1 MKYNRVILIS
11 IDALGREYGK
21 YFEKYFTTNYTNYQ
35 TTSSWTLPSHLA
47 MLSGKKKKIPQ
58 LNSTQEYKK
67 YEKIVKDIP
76 TISTYF
82 RKKGFKTKAI
92 TGGGFMS
99 SFFGWGHDWNSW
111 TEASENLEWEGEK
124 INPKKNEFFFLHT
137 FYVHNWYM
145 NDKKLEEEYMDF
157 KKKLHNNE
165 KIDLVKFKNH
175 LKKGKKSYLKRV
187 QKIAKKLSWIK
198 DLDSDTLLILTSDHN
213 ELFIDDKSAYH
224 GRNTEKLDE
233 IYKVP
238 FLIKEKNIKKRINQ
252 KIFDYNLFKII
263 KSKI

>member
-1 MKYNRVILIS
+1 
-11 IDALGREYGK
+11 
-21 YFEKYFTTNYTNYQ
+21 
-35 TTSSWTLPSHLA
+35 
-47 MLSGKKKKIPQ
+47 
-58 LNSTQEYKK
+58 
-67 YEKIVKDIP
+67 
-76 TISTYF
+76 
-82 RKKGFKTKAI
+82 
-92 TGGGFMS
+92 MS